1 MATSRRSPLKRN
13 FTHGQRLVCR
23 SSEAYLLQVPWTV
36 ADRTNG
42 NLGSWQSRLF
52 IKPSHILNN
61 RTLRCLHWLAGSSIG
76 CLATVARRIRVTLR
90 TTSPLRSYTRKISA
104 MLVLSRKKNEA
115 IHIGIEGIVITVVE
129 IRGQQVRIGIE
140 APADV
145 PIRRQEILHRDIPK
159 HLLVSVETRR
169 ENRLNSMA
177 TRATS

>member
-1 MATSRRSPLKRN
+1 MLALVGGQFHRVLGNRRTTDSRDVTDDIATSLIHK
-13 FTHGQRLVCR
+13 
-23 SSEAYLLQVPWTV
+23 E
-36 ADRTNG
+36 
-42 NLGSWQSRLF
+42 
-52 IKPSHILNN
+52 
-61 RTLRCLHWLAGSSIG
+61 
-76 CLATVARRIRVTLR
+76 
-90 TTSPLRSYTRKISA
+90 ISA

-115 IHIGIEGIVITVVE
+115 IHIGEEGIVITVVE